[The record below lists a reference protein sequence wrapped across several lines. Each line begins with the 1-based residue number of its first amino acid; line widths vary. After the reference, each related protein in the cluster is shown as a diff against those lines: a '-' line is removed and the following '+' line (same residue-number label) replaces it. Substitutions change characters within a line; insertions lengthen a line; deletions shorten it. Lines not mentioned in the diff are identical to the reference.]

1 MGKRALPHPRPL
13 SRSGG
18 RGVSRSAGR
27 GGAPPQGLRPG
38 LSRLAGP
45 LTGLRKGR
53 PHEEDFMNE
62 LMRHD
67 TSFLLPYGAS

>member
-1 MGKRALPHPRPL
+1 MGQRALPHPRPL

-27 GGAPPQGLRPG
+27 GEGSLPQGLRPV

-53 PHEEDFMNE
+53 PHEKDIINRTP
-62 LMRHD
+62 RH
-67 TSFLLPYGAS
+67 